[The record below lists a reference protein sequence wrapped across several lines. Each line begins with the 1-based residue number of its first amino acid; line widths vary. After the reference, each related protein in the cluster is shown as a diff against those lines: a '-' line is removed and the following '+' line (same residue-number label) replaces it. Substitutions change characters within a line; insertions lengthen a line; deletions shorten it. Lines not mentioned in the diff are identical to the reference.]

1 MNRNELDSALELMWQ
16 DYLQLNP
23 DARRIWL
30 LFSERNSRLVNDHI
44 ALRTFDLPEVNIDC
58 LARPFVDGGYLA
70 AGEYHFPVKKL
81 YARHYQHP
89 DESLP
94 KIFISQ
100 LLTAE
105 FSPWLQQQVR
115 ELVDCTPESV
125 LKADDLSYS
134 GRHWPISF
142 STYQQ
147 FEQESDYAA
156 WVYAMGFRPNHF
168 TLLINALKSHPDIRQ
183 LNSFLQQ
190 QGFDLNMAGGAIK
203 GSREELLEQS
213 STLANLVRVQ
223 FSDGEMEVPG
233 CYYEFAQRYPQADGE
248 LFHGFVAGSAD
259 KIFQSTDRHP
269 SGGSKELSDE

>member
-1 MNRNELDSALELMWQ
+1 MKRNELDSALELMWQ
-16 DYLQLNP
+16 DYLLLNP

-30 LFSERNSRLVNDHI
+30 LFSERNGHLVNDHI
-44 ALRTFDLPEVNIDC
+44 ALRTFDLAEVDIDH
-58 LARPFVDGGYLA
+58 LARPFVEAGYLE

-89 DESLP
+89 DKNLP

-105 FSPWLQQQVR
+105 FSPLLQQQVR
-115 ELVDCTPESV
+115 ELVDCIPENV
-125 LKADDLSYS
+125 LKTDSFSYS

-142 STYQQ
+142 SAYQQ
-147 FEQESDYAA
+147 LEQESDYAA

-168 TLLINALKSHPDIRQ
+168 TLLINALESHPDIRQ
-183 LNSFLQQ
+183 VNSFLRQ

-203 GSREELLEQS
+203 GSPDELLEQS
-213 STLANLVRVQ
+213 STLANPVRVQ
-223 FSDGEMEVPG
+223 FSDAEIEVPG
-233 CYYEFAQRYPQADGE
+233 CYYEFAQRYPQADGQ

-259 KIFQSTDRHP
+259 KIFQSTDRNP
-269 SGGSKELSDE
+269 GGGNKELSDE